1 MCYDSVPSDRF
12 LESIFEFSYLLI
24 WGLMMGSSPN
34 LVIFST
40 FTIEIYHYIV
50 HYASTPYDKYLES
63 IFEFSHMSIRGL
75 IKG

>member
-1 MCYDSVPSDRF
+1 
-12 LESIFEFSYLLI
+12 
-24 WGLMMGSSPN
+24 MGSSPN

-40 FTIEIYHYIV
+40 FTIGIYLYIV

-75 IKG
+75 IKGLSPD